1 MHITVVGAGAVG
13 GYFGGVLA
21 NNGDNVTFIARGE
34 HCSAINDNGLKVF
47 SHWGDFQVP
56 VLATPDPSEI
66 GEVDLVLYCVKLYSN
81 PETLPLIAPLVG
93 ANTTIL
99 TLQNGVTSGE
109 VIAEHYGWDSVLQG
123 ATYVESAISEPGVIE
138 QTGSVARIEFGEK
151 NGLET
156 TRTTTIKHLLNKP
169 GIDSAV
175 SKNITFTLWNKLVT
189 VAAIGTIMTA
199 GRANLPEV
207 LSGSEGMNTIR
218 TVMEE
223 IISVGKSEGIEFPPN
238 VVEEKLSGAVD
249 EAEDFK
255 SSLQYDLTVGKPLEL
270 DDLLGSVVLMA
281 RSAGIPVPASATL
294 TMVLDKFK
302 NGS

>member
-1 MHITVVGAGAVG
+1 MRITVVGAGAVG

-34 HCSAINDNGLKVF
+34 HCRAINDNGLKVS

-81 PETLPLIAPLVG
+81 PETLPLIGPLLG

-109 VIAEHYGWDSVLQG
+109 IIAEHYGWDFVLQG
-123 ATYVESAISEPGVIE
+123 ATYVESAIIEPGVIE

-151 NGLET
+151 NGRET
-156 TRTTTIKHLLNKP
+156 TRTTAIKHLLNKP

-175 SKNITFTLWNKLVT
+175 SENIRFALWNKLVS

-199 GRANLPEV
+199 GRASLPEV

-223 IISVGKSEGIEFPPN
+223 IVSVGKSEGIEFPPN
-238 VVEEKLSGAVD
+238 VVEEKLSDAVD

-270 DDLLGSVVLMA
+270 DDLLGSVVLKA
-281 RSAGIPVPASATL
+281 RSAGIPVSASATL